1 MRKHEKSHFNSGEYP
16 CFFKCLHM
24 YSVALATEKIV
35 IVPTRVGWIVVMQST
50 DNSTIGLSPRAWG
63 RLPSAG
69 RKYCAIHGSSPL
81 SLGADER
88 RSKGSRLRRTVYP
101 HLCGADMWE
110 DGDGTQHYGSS
121 PRAWGRCMPSTD
133 TLVLPYGSSPRAWGR

>member
-50 DNSTIGLSPRAWG
+50 GNSTIGLSPRAWG
-63 RLPSAG
+63 RCVTAYGINDNL
-69 RKYCAIHGSSPL
+69 
-81 SLGADER
+81 D
-88 RSKGSRLRRTVYP
+88 
-101 HLCGADMWE
+101 
-110 DGDGTQHYGSS
+110 GSS
-121 PRAWGRCMPSTD
+121 PRAWGRCPRVVD
-133 TLVLPYGSSPRAWGR
+133 QRFFHHGSSPRAWGRSHHMGFYLVR